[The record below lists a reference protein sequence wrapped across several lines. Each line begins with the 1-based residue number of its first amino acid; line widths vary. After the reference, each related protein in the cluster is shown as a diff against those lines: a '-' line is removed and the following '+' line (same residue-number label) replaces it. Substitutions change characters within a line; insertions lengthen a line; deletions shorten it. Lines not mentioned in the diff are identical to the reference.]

1 MLRKLCFAV
10 AALMMTVGVAA
21 NDIEKNKEMNLEEV
35 PMYRSY
41 LLGDTNGNIFYFEN
55 EEEKIPMASV
65 TKIMTLMLTYDAINE
80 GKIKLT
86 DKVEVDKTMAEMKG
100 SRIWMKEGSKISVE
114 DLITATAL
122 HSANNA
128 AYGLAK
134 AVGGDIN
141 TFVKMMNKKAEKLGF
156 GNEIEYNTPTGLPS
170 HMTGRKNDIGSAA
183 GIYKLSLA
191 ALDYPEYIKIAS
203 QKEAPL
209 SYLGGAKV
217 YNRNKLIGKE
227 GIYGIKT
234 GHHDDFYNI
243 TVVSNKDNIQV
254 ITVVLGSPTEE
265 ARNKKIIDEIELFH
279 SEYRLVDFLS
289 ADIPVADIDIIDGA
303 VKKLEVYPEKDFS
316 GIAGNNSVV
325 EFKIYKKS
333 FLKAPVKKGEEAGEY
348 KLFIDGKKADTGK
361 LIVKDSVEG
370 NYFFEGIL

>member
-1 MLRKLCFAV
+1 
-10 AALMMTVGVAA
+10 
-21 NDIEKNKEMNLEEV
+21 
-35 PMYRSY
+35 
-41 LLGDTNGNIFYFEN
+41 
-55 EEEKIPMASV
+55 
-65 TKIMTLMLTYDAINE
+65 
-80 GKIKLT
+80 
-86 DKVEVDKTMAEMKG
+86 
-100 SRIWMKEGSKISVE
+100 MKEGSKISVE

-234 GHHDDFYNI
+234 GHHDDLYNI

-289 ADIPVADIDIIDGA
+289 ADIPVADIDITDGA